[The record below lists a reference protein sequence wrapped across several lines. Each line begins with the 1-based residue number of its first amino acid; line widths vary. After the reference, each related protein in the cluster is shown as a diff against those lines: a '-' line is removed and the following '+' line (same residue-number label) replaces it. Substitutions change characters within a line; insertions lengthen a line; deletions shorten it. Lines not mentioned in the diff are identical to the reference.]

1 MKQTN
6 PPSLY
11 KKYHIDRED
20 QRLGIFTILAEKYK
34 IQTALYPGSFVHI
47 TPSFTI
53 PKVVY
58 VDSYKKTK
66 KFFDNPEVYDFITK
80 NKTYK
85 EEPQITFH
93 LKDYQKEIEEPKQ
106 SFDLLISQYA
116 GFVSQYCKKY
126 LKVGGLLLA
135 NNSHGDASMA
145 SIDKD
150 YEIVGV
156 FKKRSAS
163 KYTFSTKNL
172 DTYFIPKK
180 PRKITKAY
188 LKQIQKGI
196 SYTKYVSSYLF
207 KRVKLFF

>member
-20 QRLGIFTILAEKYK
+20 ERIDIFKILAEKFK
-34 IQTALYPGSFVHI
+34 IKTALYPGSFVHI
-47 TPSFTI
+47 TPSLAI
-53 PKVVY
+53 PKVIY

-66 KFFDNPEVYDFITK
+66 KFFDNPEVYKFITK

-85 EEPQITFH
+85 EEPQIAFH
-93 LKDYQKEIEEPKQ
+93 LKDYQKTIEEPKQ

-126 LKVGGLLLA
+126 LKKDGLLLA

-150 YEIVGV
+150 YEFIGV
-156 FKKRSAS
+156 FKKRSAN
-163 KYTFSTKNL
+163 KYTFSNKNL
-172 DTYFIPKK
+172 DSYFIPKK
-180 PRKITKAY
+180 PRKITKTY
-188 LKQIQKGI
+188 LREIKKGI
-196 SYTKYVSSYLF
+196 GYTKYASSYLF
-207 KRVKLFF
+207 KKID